1 MELKYTKLLLR
12 TEVYQRSELPRL
24 NRRGS
29 YVFTEN
35 VVFALLKMT
44 MKAYLQMVFVLNEL

>member
-1 MELKYTKLLLR
+1 MELKQTKLLLR
-12 TEVYQRSELPRL
+12 TEVYQRIELTRL

-29 YVFTEN
+29 HVFTEN

-44 MKAYLQMVFVLNEL
+44 MKAYFQMVFVLTEL

>member
-1 MELKYTKLLLR
+1 MELKQTKLLLR
-12 TEVYQRSELPRL
+12 TEVYQRSELTRL

-29 YVFTEN
+29 HVFTEN

-44 MKAYLQMVFVLNEL
+44 MKAYFQMVFVLTEL